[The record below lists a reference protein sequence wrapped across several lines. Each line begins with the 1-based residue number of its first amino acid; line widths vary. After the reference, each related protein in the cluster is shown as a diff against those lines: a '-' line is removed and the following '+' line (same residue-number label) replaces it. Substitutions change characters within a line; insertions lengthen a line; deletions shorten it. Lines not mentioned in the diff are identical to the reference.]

1 MPQEK
6 DIISVIVPIYNA
18 EKYITYCLESIRAQ
32 TYRNL
37 EVLMV
42 DDGSTDGTAALLD
55 GFVRKD
61 SRFKAIHRPNGGESA
76 ARNMGLDA
84 ATGKYINFVDS
95 DDYMH
100 PRTLELLYGVM
111 QKNEADLAVAPYR
124 LVPEY
129 RAEHY
134 TEATASHTL
143 LTQRQMT
150 ENLYQGN
157 NIDTLFIVV
166 WGKLYPRELIG
177 DTRFRATAIEDLD
190 FNARIYLKAT
200 RGCALLDNTLYYWV
214 TRNLS
219 LSRSGMNRRTIGQL
233 ATLEGLLPLYSD
245 KRIRGLV
252 LYKLYKRLLSIRHQS
267 RHTPLHNEARDAIRA
282 TRKRTLREFITSPG
296 ISCRRKAII
305 TLLWHL
311 PFLYTAMTGYYEWR
325 ARR

>member
-1 MPQEK
+1 MPEEK
-6 DIISVIVPIYNA
+6 DLISVIVPIYNA

-55 GFVRKD
+55 GFARKD
-61 SRFKAIHRPNGGESA
+61 SRFKAIHQPNGGESA
-76 ARNMGLDA
+76 ARNTGLDA

-100 PRTLELLYGVM
+100 PQTLELLYGVM

-129 RAEHY
+129 NPEYY
-134 TEATASHTL
+134 TKATASHTL

-190 FNARIYLKAT
+190 FNARVFKNCK
-200 RGCALLDNTLYYWV
+200 RGCALLGNTLYYWV
-214 TRNLS
+214 SRNLS
-219 LSRSGMNRRTIGQL
+219 LTRSGMNRRTINL
-233 ATLEGLLPLYSD
+233 VASYKEVLSLYND
-245 KRIRGLV
+245 KHLRGMV

-311 PFLYTAMTGYYEWR
+311 PFLYTAMTAYCEWR